1 MKLQAEHYNFMRD
14 AITPFKGQIEQFR
27 LRIINENKA
36 KDAEKRLRW
45 DLAYLADLTWW
56 LCENVY
62 TYANDAHIDTAL
74 RSIMKELEQQKAS
87 QTT

>member
-1 MKLQAEHYNFMRD
+1 MKLKTEHYNFMRD
-14 AITPFKGQIEQFR
+14 AIAPFKGQIESFR
-27 LRIINENKA
+27 QRIINENRA

-56 LCENVY
+56 LCKNVY

-74 RSIMKELEQQKAS
+74 RSIMKELEQEKES
-87 QTT
+87 QTS

>member
-1 MKLQAEHYNFMRD
+1 MKIKAEHYNFMRD
-14 AITPFKGQIEQFR
+14 AITPFKGQIAQFR
-27 LRIINENKA
+27 QRIINEGKA

-74 RSIMKELEQQKAS
+74 RSIMKELEQNSELDAA
-87 QTT
+87 

>member
-1 MKLQAEHYNFMRD
+1 MKIQAEHYNFMR
-14 AITPFKGQIEQFR
+14 AKLAPFKGQIEQFR
-27 LRIINENKA
+27 QRIINEGKA
-36 KDAEKRLRW
+36 GDAEKRLRW
-45 DLAYLADLTWW
+45 NLAYLADLTWW